1 MSDDPSTSTEAILAW
16 CSEYVA
22 DILGMPLEKVDPD
35 ADFDRLGIDSSVAV
49 SLLMEVED
57 RYGVDI
63 PPEALFENPNLRA
76 VAVHLHTQRGQD
88 AA

>member
-1 MSDDPSTSTEAILAW
+1 MSDDVSTSTEDILAW
-16 CSEYVA
+16 CCEYLA
-22 DILGMPLEKVDPD
+22 DLLAMPLEKVDSD
-35 ADFDRLGIDSSVAV
+35 ADFDRLGVDSAVAV

-76 VAVHLHTQRGQD
+76 VAEYLHTHRDQN

>member
-1 MSDDPSTSTEAILAW
+1 VSDDVSTSTEDILAW
-16 CSEYVA
+16 CSDYVA
-22 DILGMPLEKVDPD
+22 GLLAMPLEKVDPD

-76 VAVHLHTQRGQD
+76 VAEYLHTQRDQN

>member
-1 MSDDPSTSTEAILAW
+1 VSTSTEDILAW

-22 DILGMPLEKVDPD
+22 DLLAIPLEKVGPD
-35 ADFDRLGIDSSVAV
+35 TDFDRLGIDSAVAV

-76 VAVHLHTQRGQD
+76 VAEYLHTHRDQN